1 MLNCLN
7 ILQPS
12 SDSEHICAIYYMLY
26 MNIHV
31 YVINVFST
39 SIFPNGFPTQ
49 LWLRHLFLF
58 LSSGDMKF
66 LQSDDN
72 KPLPLLLPG
81 RGAEPALHW
90 ALGDANVTATLST
103 TNPGG
108 PN

>member
-12 SDSEHICAIYYMLY
+12 YDSEHICAIYYMLY

-31 YVINVFST
+31 YVINMFST
-39 SIFPNGFPTQ
+39 YIFPNGFPTQ

-58 LSSGDMKF
+58 LRSSGDRKL
-66 LQSDDN
+66 LQSDEN

-81 RGAEPALHW
+81 R
-90 ALGDANVTATLST
+90 
-103 TNPGG
+103 
-108 PN
+108 